1 MRERP
6 VSVTIFGILNIGFGL
21 LGLCSALLSL
31 LFGGSNFP
39 AAMPSLGPYFS
50 NVLMV
55 WNAIVTDPAY
65 VVWSRIAGPLD
76 VTASLAL
83 IAAGIGLLL
92 LQNWS
97 RLVSIGYAIY
107 CMVSAVLNLAVIFVV
122 LHRLL
127 ANALPASAR
136 GQLAIMVVAVM
147 GAVLTLVYP
156 ALLLFFLTRPG
167 AVLACRPES
176 ASPL

>member
-21 LGLCSALLSL
+21 LGLGSALLSL

-39 AAMPSLGPYFS
+39 ASMPSLGPYLS

-55 WNAIVTDPAY
+55 WNAIVTDPSY
-65 VVWSRIAGPLD
+65 VVWSRITGPLD
-76 VTASLAL
+76 VAASLAL

-97 RLVSIGYAIY
+97 RLVSIGYSIY
-107 CMVSAVLNLAVIFVV
+107 SIVSAVLNLAVMFVV

-127 ANALPASAR
+127 AGALNASAR
-136 GQLAIMVVAVM
+136 AQAAILLAAVL
-147 GAVLTLVYP
+147 GAALTLVYP
-156 ALLLFFLTRPG
+156 ALLIFFLTRPR
-167 AVLACRPES
+167 AVLACRREP
-176 ASPL
+176 ASPP